1 MRLYQI
7 LSVCCCLSIV
17 TVTIATVAG
26 VTSDRV
32 TMFSPGSVRRL
43 LGLWDQ
49 AIASGLATQRRGIAA
64 GARMVEEGKEARRYK
79 EAQRSVSRILH
90 HSHPYFIYEVIMK
103 YI

>member
-17 TVTIATVAG
+17 PVTIATVAG

-43 LGLWDQ
+43 LGLCDQ
-49 AIASGLATQRRGIAA
+49 TIASGLATQRRGIAA
-64 GARMVEEGKEARRYK
+64 GARMVEEGKEGK
-79 EAQRSVSRILH
+79 EAQRYKEEFFFPIHTSISNSQV
-90 HSHPYFIYEVIMK
+90 
-103 YI
+103 

>member
-1 MRLYQI
+1 MRLYLI
-7 LSVCCCLSIV
+7 LSVCCCLPIV

-43 LGLWDQ
+43 LGLCDQ

-64 GARMVEEGKEARRYK
+64 GARMVEEGKDGKDAQRYK
-79 EAQRSVSRILH
+79 EEFFLPPNHTSISIPQI
-90 HSHPYFIYEVIMK
+90 
-103 YI
+103 

>member
-1 MRLYQI
+1 MRLYLI
-7 LSVCCCLSIV
+7 LLVCCCLSLV

-32 TMFSPGSVRRL
+32 TMFSLGSVRRL

-64 GARMVEEGKEARRYK
+64 GAGMVGEGKEAK
-79 EAQRSVSRILH
+79 EAQRYKEE
-90 HSHPYFIYEVIMK
+90 YFFPIHTSISIPQV
-103 YI
+103 

>member
-7 LSVCCCLSIV
+7 LSVSCCLSIV
-17 TVTIATVAG
+17 ILTIATVAG

-43 LGLWDQ
+43 LGLCDQ

-64 GARMVEEGKEARRYK
+64 GARMVEEAKEGK
-79 EAQRSVSRILH
+79 EAQRYKDQFFLPPNH
-90 HSHPYFIYEVIMK
+90 TFISIPQV
-103 YI
+103 